1 MRLPHHKLLLNLF
14 LALAVAFVPMAGVVA
29 AIDTLPL
36 GQEAPCHHMAGDAGE
51 ADKHNCCE
59 HHACQSDCSHCGQCL
74 SVFVFGPAVWP
85 QNLSG
90 DLNTKYDFLFQDTAA
105 SQTVADLYRPPQ
117 FS

>member
-1 MRLPHHKLLLNLF
+1 MRLPRHKLLLNLF

-29 AIDTLPL
+29 AIEMLPL
-36 GQEAPCHHMAGDAGE
+36 GQETPCHHMAGDGAE

-74 SVFVFGPAVWP
+74 SVFAYGPVVHSL
-85 QNLSG
+85 NLTG
-90 DLNTKYDFLFQDTAA
+90 DLNTNHDFLSPLPVS
-105 SQTVADLYRPPQ
+105 SQTVAGLYRPPQ